1 MPLHYDNTKEPWH
14 SQAGRTW
21 TTPQDWTANGMAT
34 LQLFVRGKPTNVPDH
49 LHITLEDDA
58 GNVVTVVHPD
68 AGVVRLSR
76 WLRWDIP
83 LADLAAAG
91 LDVTAIRKM
100 DIGIGSPDNPQPGG
114 SGIIY
119 IDDIRVIKRMP

>member
-1 MPLHYDNTKEPWH
+1 
-14 SQAGRTW
+14 
-21 TTPQDWTANGMAT
+21 
-34 LQLFVRGKPTNVPDH
+34 
-49 LHITLEDDA
+49 
-58 GNVVTVVHPD
+58 
-68 AGVVRLSR
+68 
-76 WLRWDIP
+76 
-83 LADLAAAG
+83 